1 MTKIKLYQI
10 DAFTNKV
17 FGGNPA
23 AVCVLD
29 AWLEDKVM
37 QQIGAENNL
46 AETAFVVKSGDGYE
60 IRWFTP
66 TVEVDLC
73 GHATLAAAY
82 VLFKYYQHPTAV
94 IKLHS
99 PRSGLLTVE
108 KHEDALTLNFPTDIY
123 EPVETPEPLIKAF
136 GKSPLETYKGKT
148 DYLLIF
154 SSQEEILAF
163 NPDLNLV
170 NSVDA
175 RGIIVSAPGNDV
187 DFVSRFFCPQVGI
200 TEDPVTGSAH
210 TTLTPYWSKKSGKTI
225 MSAKQLSA
233 RQGNLT
239 CEYLGDRVKI
249 TGQAVTYLTGEIE
262 I

>member
-1 MTKIKLYQI
+1 MNKIKIYQI

-29 AWLEDKVM
+29 AWLPDAKM

-46 AETAFVVKSGDGYE
+46 AETAFVVPDGEDYE
-60 IRWFTP
+60 LRWFTP

-82 VLFKYYQHPTAV
+82 VLFRYYHHPSDT
-94 IKLHS
+94 IKFYS
-99 PRSGLLTVE
+99 RNSGLLTVHKNNNE
-108 KHEDALTLNFPTDIY
+108 LTLDFPADLIQ
-123 EPVETPEPLIKAF
+123 PSETPEALITAF
-136 GKSPLETYKGKT
+136 GKAPLETYKGKT
-148 DYLLIF
+148 DYLLIYP
-154 SSQEEILAF
+154 SQQDVAKF
-163 NPDLNLV
+163 NPDINLV
-170 NSVDA
+170 NSVNA
-175 RGIIVSAPGNDV
+175 RGIIVSAPGKDV

-200 TEDPVTGSAH
+200 NEDPVTGSAH
-210 TTLTPYWSKKSGKTI
+210 TTLTPYWSEKLGKKSLT
-225 MSAKQLSA
+225 AKQLSA
-233 RQGNLT
+233 RQGELK

-249 TGQAVTYLTGEIE
+249 TGEAVTYLTGEIE